1 MSKQNGR
8 HPVTVVAEVQSMEMN
23 LDHSGAYRL
32 LLADGSRILAAV
44 EPWQWGHLEGMHHEG
59 RYPLKIVGTGD
70 FCDSQL
76 QRIVSVDIRLTDRVI
91 PPEYADARS
100 LWERI
105 GPISKSVD
113 WSGVPADA
121 ATNMHHYLYGRRKVD
136 E

>member
-70 FCDSQL
+70 FCAGQL
-76 QRIVSVDIRLTDRVI
+76 QRIVSVDIRRSERVR
-91 PPEYADARS
+91 PPQDPNAPTLKEIIAK
-100 LWERI
+100 
-105 GPISKSVD
+105 ISKSVD
-113 WSGVPADA
+113 WSDVPADA
-121 ATNMHHYLYGRRKVD
+121 ATNVRHYLYGRPKVD

>member
-32 LLADGSRILAAV
+32 LLPDGSRILAAV

-70 FCDSQL
+70 FCDGQL

-91 PPEYADARS
+91 LPEYADARS

-113 WSGVPADA
+113 WSDVPADA